1 MSNRF
6 FITARKALALLTMGL
21 CAGFVTHATQA
32 ADPLEVNVEK
42 LRGEAFK
49 KTGGVKMPLK
59 LNQTLTQGDVV
70 STGATGDVILSF
82 ETGHFVHLGPLTVL
96 RLAAAELDGE
106 NEKQHLFLETG
117 VLGLNATPLATPGSQ
132 LQVETTNLVAG
143 VRGTEFDVTQSGE
156 GTDVDVLEGEVE
168 VAGDG
173 QREKLGPGRRLRRRR
188 GGGGVWPPTN
198 VKERRGPDAA
208 TADHVAPDAPEPP
221 PLQGISGPKRQAE
234 QKGAVGETARKNPS
248 AAAEQTGSGQS
259 TLSAPRRSGQTEMAE
274 TKSQT
279 AVAQQTP
286 EAVKRRA

>member
-173 QREKLGPGRRLRRRR
+173 QREKLGPGRRLRHRR
-188 GGGGVWPPTN
+188 GGGRFAPQTMD
-198 VKERRGPDAA
+198 KERLGRMQQRQTMLRQMRQNHPRFKGFLDQNGKLNKKELLGKLREKIRQRRLNKQGQGKAPSAPPDAQA
-208 TADHVAPDAPEPP
+208 KQKWQKQKAK
-221 PLQGISGPKRQAE
+221 QQWRNKRQK
-234 QKGAVGETARKNPS
+234 Q
-248 AAAEQTGSGQS
+248 
-259 TLSAPRRSGQTEMAE
+259 
-274 TKSQT
+274 
-279 AVAQQTP
+279 
-286 EAVKRRA
+286 